1 MESSA
6 ELGLESVRDGRAAAA
21 TRSGSRTTR
30 RRQAATLMLVGLL
43 VAELAWLAF
52 LGWVAFTLV

>member
-1 MESSA
+1 
-6 ELGLESVRDGRAAAA
+6 
-21 TRSGSRTTR
+21 
-30 RRQAATLMLVGLL
+30 MLVGLL